1 MSGIGAERDA
11 GEGLAGVAVENK
23 HGTFLMVETRR
34 GLGELRRRV
43 SGEDVLEAG
52 GEALALAARDAEFA
66 NFETER
72 ALFIDTETTG
82 LAGGTGT
89 YAFLVGVGF
98 VDGAE
103 FVVRQY
109 FMRDLS
115 EEKAM
120 MAALAEL
127 LAEHDWSVTYNGRSF
142 DLPLLRTRFIM
153 SRQRPRIDHMGHLD
167 LLHSARRLWGRSPVA
182 ANGLSLGALEAGLFA
197 FERGLDVP
205 GWQIP
210 ELYLAYLRDRDPEP
224 LRPVLAHNVEDIV
237 TMAALLGVIQRAVAG
252 WEEDDAVDPYLV
264 AGLGRTLAGMGR
276 AEQAGRA
283 YRRALSLG
291 LDAESSNRVALDLS
305 ILLKRDGDWEGSV
318 ELWRRVAEGRGRIA
332 ALACVEL
339 AKFYEH
345 RARVLDSARE
355 MCDRARQL
363 SEGDQD
369 YWGGQ
374 LSDGELSHRRGR
386 LARKLAVPAAA
397 GVSKVPAAARPGRRF
412 RRRT

>member
-1 MSGIGAERDA
+1 M
-11 GEGLAGVAVENK
+11 AGVEVENE
-23 HGTFLMVETRR
+23 HGKYLLVETRR
-34 GLGELRRRV
+34 GLEELRGRV
-43 SGEDVLEAG
+43 SGGDVLGAG
-52 GEALALAARDAEFA
+52 GEALVLAARDAEFA
-66 NFETER
+66 DFETGR

-98 VDGAE
+98 VEGAE

-109 FMRDLS
+109 FIRDLS

-120 MAALAEL
+120 MAALSEL
-127 LAEHDWSVTYNGRSF
+127 LAEYEWSVTYNGRSF

-182 ANGLSLGALEAGLFA
+182 VNGLSLGALEAALFA

-210 ELYLAYLRDRDPEP
+210 ELYFEYLKDGDPGR
-224 LRPVLAHNVEDIV
+224 LLPVLAHNVEDIV
-237 TMAALLGVIQRAVAG
+237 TLAALLGVIHGAVSR
-252 WEEDDAVDPYLV
+252 WEEDNGVDPYLV

-276 AEQAGRA
+276 AERAGQA

-305 ILLKRDGDWEGSV
+305 ILLKRDGDWDGSV

-345 RARVLDSARE
+345 RARLLDSART
-355 MCDRARQL
+355 MCDRAREL
-363 SEGDQD
+363 SAGDQD

-386 LARKLAVPAAA
+386 LARKLAVPAVTPGSAE
-397 GVSKVPAAARPGRRF
+397 PAAARPGRRF
-412 RRRT
+412 RRRA